1 MPTIVLAPYN
11 VAAFPEGGGH
21 FWVYLQYVLGLHQLG
36 CEVYWLEAFR
46 SKERPEQ
53 EAAALATFR
62 ARMEQHGLGGKY
74 MLYTTH
80 GKEPS
85 PDAPKEY
92 LGMNRDQAEA
102 IFERADLL
110 LNFHYGIS
118 PGLLARFR
126 RTALVDIDPGLLQF
140 WMSRGQV
147 RVPRHDLYFTTGE
160 NVGRPGGRIPDCG
173 LNWIHIRPAVCLERW
188 PFRFDPNCEA
198 FTTVSAWDASD
209 WIVDGDE
216 TYENT
221 KRVAFLEFAELPRFT
236 SQPLELALF
245 LRHQRDLHEGAE
257 LERRGWRVRH
267 SRKVA
272 STPEA
277 YQAYIQQ
284 SRGEFSCAK
293 RSCIKFQNGWVS
305 DRTLCYLASG
315 KPVVV
320 QDTGRSAILPNGEG
334 MFRFTTTEQ
343 AARAFRRIN
352 EDYERHCHAARKLA
366 ATHFDA
372 KQVVSKILRR
382 ALGTTEAAATMTKLK
397 SPGSPA
403 WALGQG
409 SSILRR
415 HDSL

>member
-1 MPTIVLAPYN
+1 MPTIVIAPYN

-21 FWVYLQYVLGLHQLG
+21 FWVYLQYVLGLRQLG

-46 SKERPEQ
+46 SKGRAEQ
-53 EAAALATFR
+53 EAAALTTFR
-62 ARMEQHGLGGKY
+62 ARMEQHGLGDKTI
-74 MLYTTH
+74 LYITH
-80 GKEPS
+80 SKEPS
-85 PDAPKEY
+85 PEAPTEY
-92 LGMNRDQAEA
+92 LDMSRDEAES

-118 PGLLARFR
+118 PGLLAQFR

-173 LNWIHIRPAVCLERW
+173 LNWIQIRPAVCLERW

-209 WIVDGDE
+209 WIVDGKE
-216 TYENT
+216 NYENT
-221 KRVAFLEFAELPRFT
+221 KRVAFLEFADLPRLT

-245 LRHQRDLHEGAE
+245 LRYERDLIEKQD
-257 LERRGWRVRH
+257 LERRGWRIRH
-267 SRKVA
+267 SREVA
-272 STPEA
+272 ASPQS

-315 KPVVV
+315 KPAVV
-320 QDTGRSAILPNGEG
+320 QDTGPSAALPNGEG
-334 MFRFTTTEQ
+334 MFRFTTAQQ
-343 AARAFRRIN
+343 AAQAFKRIN
-352 EDYERHCHAARKLA
+352 ADYERHCLAARKLA
-366 ATHFDA
+366 VTHFDA
-372 KQVVSKILRR
+372 KQVVGKILSH
-382 ALGTTEAAATMTKLK
+382 ALNTAEAAATGTGLE
-397 SPGSPA
+397 SPNSLA
-403 WALGQG
+403 WEPQWA
-409 SSILRR
+409 SSVLRR
-415 HDSL
+415 HAAL

>member
-1 MPTIVLAPYN
+1 MPTVVIAPFN

-21 FWVYLQYVLGLHQLG
+21 FWVYLQYVLGLRQLG

-46 SKERPEQ
+46 SKGRAEP

-62 ARMEQHGLGGKY
+62 ERMKQHGLSGNCI
-74 MLYTTH
+74 LYVTH
-80 GKEPS
+80 SKEPS
-85 PDAPKEY
+85 PEAPKQY
-92 LGMNRDQAEA
+92 LGMTCEEAEA
-102 IFERADLL
+102 VFERADLL

-173 LNWIHIRPAVCLERW
+173 LPWNHIWPAVSLEHW
-188 PFRFDPNCEA
+188 PFMFDPNCEA

-209 WIVDGDE
+209 WIVDGEE

-221 KRVAFLEFAELPRFT
+221 KRVAFLEFADLPRLT

-245 LRHQRDLHEGAE
+245 LRYERDLQEAAE

-272 STPEA
+272 DTPEA
-277 YQAYIQQ
+277 YQTYIQQ

-315 KPVVV
+315 KPAVV
-320 QDTGRSAILPNGEG
+320 QDTGPSTVLPNGEG
-334 MFRFTTTEQ
+334 MFRFTTAEQ
-343 AARAFRRIN
+343 AATAFEAIN
-352 EDYERHCHAARKLA
+352 ADYERHCRAARKLA
-366 ATHFDA
+366 ETHFDA
-372 KQVVSKILRR
+372 KLITARILSHALSDTKRGRAGFESPNPPWWTTTPASPLPPQTPVSL
-382 ALGTTEAAATMTKLK
+382 
-397 SPGSPA
+397 
-403 WALGQG
+403 
-409 SSILRR
+409 
-415 HDSL
+415 